1 MLTLAGFSKQMVTIP
16 RAEEPGLIRE
26 LSDEA
31 FDQGDCGW
39 GQARAARA
47 LPAA

>member
-26 LSDEA
+26 LPDEA
-31 FDQGDCGW
+31 LI
-39 GQARAARA
+39 RAIDVFR
-47 LPAA
+47 